1 LLSFYFSQKIKW
13 AASKNNVPSTHTRP
27 TWNAPTNLPKFA
39 APAPTVFSFVWNL
52 KVVVPWFVHAA
63 PKAVQDSVCNQ
74 LLRTRPLASTQDG
87 QLRLHGRLLIQ
98 AQAPTAPQEASTPQP
113 LQVTQTL
120 EHALYLIVPKKR
132 YRYAVDRNRVKRVVR
147 AQLACVLG
155 EQALQYQWVFRTPAN
170 KAKGVCLN
178 PQTQAFTA
186 AIVTLLEQARQ
197 KIAVTPPCA

>member
-1 LLSFYFSQKIKW
+1 LY
-13 AASKNNVPSTHTRP
+13 
-27 TWNAPTNLPKFA
+27 
-39 APAPTVFSFVWNL
+39 
-52 KVVVPWFVHAA
+52 
-63 PKAVQDSVCNQ
+63 
-74 LLRTRPLASTQDG
+74 
-87 QLRLHGRLLIQ
+87 GRLLIQ
-98 AQAPTAPQEASTPQP
+98 TPTASQEANTPRP
-113 LQVTQTL
+113 LQTIQTL

-155 EQALQYQWVFRTPAN
+155 NYAPQYQWVFRTPAN

-186 AIVTLLEQARQ
+186 AIVALLEQARQ